1 MSTSRASPARCG
13 RAAVTIARLEA
24 SLAVEM
30 RKAPFRITS
39 RSAPLRRSTSSPL
52 RPSARSSTSTAGLTP
67 PGLLPTA
74 SRRPRR
80 RGAACSP
87 AAPQVAD
94 DQRVDVPLD
103 VFGQRRHVVLLDQL
117 VGAVPGVL
125 HQRSVDVVFERL
137 SVPELRLPEL
147 AGTIELPGAPR
158 AQEVSAFAAPAG
170 KIVVDVGLDTVGG
183 RVQGPFAQHT

>member
-1 MSTSRASPARCG
+1 MGTPGAPPARAG
-13 RAAVTIARLEA
+13 GAAATTAR
-24 SLAVEM
+24 

-80 RGAACSP
+80 RGPACSP
-87 AAPQVAD
+87 AAPLVAG

-117 VGAVPGVL
+117 VGPLPGVL
-125 HQRSVDVVFERL
+125 HQ
-137 SVPELRLPEL
+137 
-147 AGTIELPGAPR
+147 
-158 AQEVSAFAAPAG
+158 
-170 KIVVDVGLDTVGG
+170 
-183 RVQGPFAQHT
+183 